1 MKALIKLLEVLN
13 KPNSEL
19 TFREKCRKFIGFIVV
34 GLFGIILNSIFR
46 KIGHEKQRQQE
57 ARNKL
62 KYFKPII
69 EEGLFS
75 NKTTWVM
82 RDNPLSEE
90 QLDDF
95 IKNTKS

>member
-1 MKALIKLLEVLN
+1 MEAIKKYMYVLN

-19 TFREKCRKFIGFIVV
+19 TFREK
-34 GLFGIILNSIFR
+34 FR
-46 KIGHEKQRQQE
+46 KLVGVIVIGHLEGLLVIFINKSRERRTIAQEK
-57 ARNKL
+57 RNKF

-82 RDNPLSEE
+82 RDIPLSDEF
-90 QLDDF
+90 LDEF
-95 IKNTKS
+95 LKEIK

>member
-1 MKALIKLLEVLN
+1 MKTLIKFLEVMD

-19 TFREKCRKFIGFIVV
+19 TFREKCRKFIGVVVV
-34 GLFGIILNSIFR
+34 GFLGMILISVFR
-46 KIGHEKQRQQE
+46 KIGYEKQRQQE

-82 RDNPLSEE
+82 RDNPLSDE

-95 IKNTKS
+95 IKNTK

>member
-1 MKALIKLLEVLN
+1 MMILIKFLDVLN

-19 TFREKCRKFIGFIVV
+19 TFREKCRKFIGVV
-34 GLFGIILNSIFR
+34 VIGLFGVFFIHLVR
-46 KIGHEKQRQQE
+46 KIGDEKQRQKE

-69 EEGLFS
+69 EEGLFF
-75 NKTTWVM
+75 NKTTWAM
-82 RDNPLSEE
+82 RDKPLSEE

-95 IKNTKS
+95 IKNTKA